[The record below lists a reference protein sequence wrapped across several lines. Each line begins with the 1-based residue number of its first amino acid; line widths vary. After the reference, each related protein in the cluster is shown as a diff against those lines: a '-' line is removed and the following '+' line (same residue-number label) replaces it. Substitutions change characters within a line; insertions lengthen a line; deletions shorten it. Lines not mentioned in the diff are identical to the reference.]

1 MNKADR
7 LKKKFNTKEKC
18 YTSLKT
24 FEVKKCHKCKSVGF
38 YDTIYNYEKTCI
50 DCKTKYRTTFN
61 TLFHNV
67 RFGLVKAFHIYIDI
81 VYEQPQPKASLIAKR
96 YNLTYK
102 TAHTFKSK
110 VIANYEFLDLTVY
123 LNRNEISNQEKLE
136 MFLKNN

>member
-1 MNKADR
+1 MNKADK
-7 LKKKFNTKEKC
+7 LKKVFNTKEKC
-18 YTSLKT
+18 YTALIP
-24 FEVKKCHKCKSVGF
+24 FEVKKCPKCKSEEF
-38 YDTIYNYEKTCI
+38 YNTIYNYEKTCRN
-50 DCKTKYRTTFN
+50 CKTKYRTTFN

-81 VYEQPQPKASLIAKR
+81 VYEQPQPKVSLIAKR

-110 VIANYEFLDLTVY
+110 VIAYYEFLDLTNY
-123 LNRNEISNQEKLE
+123 LNRNKISNQEKLA